1 MEAKLILARL
11 LQAYSV
17 QLPQD
22 EELVL
27 IESATIRPKGPMQCM
42 VEKRV
47 NFAWL

>member
-22 EELVL
+22 YELVL
-27 IESATIRPKGPMQCM
+27 RESATIRPNGPMQCI
-42 VEKRV
+42 VEKR
-47 NFAWL
+47 L